1 MYSPETREEPVI
13 ELGKASVETKG
24 AVGIYFD
31 TSGGQL
37 RNAPDGLDR

>member
-24 AVGIYFD
+24 AVGIYID
-31 TSGGQL
+31 TSGGF
-37 RNAPDGLDR
+37 RNLPGSLDL

>member
-24 AVGIYFD
+24 ALQFRLPGRQHLGN
-31 TSGGQL
+31 SPRG
-37 RNAPDGLDR
+37 R